1 MGDWV
6 KSVGGHLGLFG
17 PEVLFFLVFALV
29 GLGGLLAIWIAGH
42 SCLCAVGVFSER
54 VPQGT
59 KVATQMCR
67 DTLLSQPNEDVPRMA
82 SWVSHLFG
90 HFGVFAI
97 LELLCLCDAVPNA
110 GGCPEGDAGRDGRAW
125 TLRMEHDK
133 NGLSYKA
140 WFYSESATQGL
151 GSLMGAGLDC
161 IAGAV
166 QQVSNIKC
174 ALRSGLTHN
183 VGAQT
188 QSELPQHVHQVGCG
202 LVSQGALCLWV
213 GYLVCPLS
221 QVLVSHVGL
230 PFWLLA
236 FWIAGHALQMLGLV
250 ITLGTLQRPFRGQ
263 LLSGLAEWE
272 GAPVHKCH
280 ADAHTKGFS
289 FFGHFGHLSVLDS
302 NCLHLGQQRPSHEKG
317 NAKLDA
323 RPTAKPAPP
332 RDLPGHRWSAL
343 QRRDSFSWLFWFCIL
358 GGLFRFGEAAHPGPA
373 PVSDTWTF
381 GLANASGLTTKVDQV
396 AHQEG
401 QAWVFSETHLSKQGY
416 RSFKKGLQ
424 CLKTKWK
431 YLIPGA
437 PCPVRKTGQ
446 AGVHSGVL
454 LVSSYPA
461 RALPHSFD
469 SESFATGRMQ
479 VAGMMVGSDWVTVG
493 MLYGVPCNATH
504 HFARYQTETML
515 ADLIDRVAC
524 QASGPRMIGGDFNY
538 ATHELSQVQRLQE
551 YGFREVQDL
560 WAWKTGVSVSP
571 TGRGTKRIDQLWI
584 SPELQVVL
592 EEV

>member
-1 MGDWV
+1 MPCV
-6 KSVGGHLGLFG
+6 
-17 PEVLFFLVFALV
+17 
-29 GLGGLLAIWIAGH
+29 
-42 SCLCAVGVFSER
+42 
-54 VPQGT
+54 
-59 KVATQMCR
+59 
-67 DTLLSQPNEDVPRMA
+67 
-82 SWVSHLFG
+82 
-90 HFGVFAI
+90 
-97 LELLCLCDAVPNA
+97 
-110 GGCPEGDAGRDGRAW
+110 
-125 TLRMEHDK
+125 
-133 NGLSYKA
+133 
-140 WFYSESATQGL
+140 
-151 GSLMGAGLDC
+151 
-161 IAGAV
+161 
-166 QQVSNIKC
+166 
-174 ALRSGLTHN
+174 SGLTHN

-250 ITLGTLQRPFRGQ
+250 ITLGDTSETVPGSASQW
-263 LLSGLAEWE
+263 LSRMGRSTSAQVPCGCPYKGL
-272 GAPVHKCH
+272 
-280 ADAHTKGFS
+280 FI
-289 FFGHFGHLSVLDS
+289 FGHFGHLSVLDS

-343 QRRDSFSWLFWFCIL
+343 QRRGSFSWLFWFCIL

-437 PCPVRKTGQ
+437 PCPVREDRPGRSSLRCF
-446 AGVHSGVL
+446 ACFL
-454 LVSSYPA
+454 LP
-461 RALPHSFD
+461 
-469 SESFATGRMQ
+469 
-479 VAGMMVGSDWVTVG
+479 
-493 MLYGVPCNATH
+493 
-504 HFARYQTETML
+504 
-515 ADLIDRVAC
+515 
-524 QASGPRMIGGDFNY
+524 
-538 ATHELSQVQRLQE
+538 SQST
-551 YGFREVQDL
+551 
-560 WAWKTGVSVSP
+560 AA
-571 TGRGTKRIDQLWI
+571 
-584 SPELQVVL
+584 
-592 EEV
+592 